1 MHGQITQPQLTGSS
15 AAPEEKHS
23 SVKGDRSRSVT
34 IGFPAQRKH
43 ETKMVH
49 FESPLFA
56 RLVNLDG
63 SEIAACEVTTVWE
76 TGAQL
81 RMKCPPPLRFILQ
94 FAWSPTV
101 VSRFC
106 RRVRCRG
113 EDVWVEYERQR
124 PCYSLEY
131 DR

>member
-1 MHGQITQPQLTGSS
+1 MHDQTAQPQLTASTT
-15 AAPEEKHS
+15 APEEKHS

-34 IGFPAQRKH
+34 LGFPAPRKH
-43 ETKMVH
+43 ETKRVH
-49 FESPLFA
+49 FEPPLYA

-81 RMKCPPPLRFILQ
+81 RIKCPPPFRFILQ

-101 VSRFC
+101 VPRFC
-106 RRVRCRG
+106 KRVRCQG